1 MVIVI
6 KYIKEKALTTVWL
19 SSLFFRMY
27 EYRRLNQ

>member
-1 MVIVI
+1 MVRVI

-19 SSLFFRMY
+19 SSVFLRMC